1 MKTYRS
7 YYIETF
13 GCQMNKSDS
22 CLMEISM
29 NRNGFHLS
37 PEPDTA
43 DIVIFNTCSVR
54 NHAENRAIARMK
66 SARGLPGGRDK
77 LVVCAGCMAQRIGKE
92 LIQKGTADIVA
103 GPYQSPRIGEFV
115 ASWLTGPGKRT
126 FLSQE
131 IADFSDRIDERRALT
146 RDPGNWHEWVTI
158 THGCENFCSYC
169 IVPHVRGK
177 LISVSSGKILSYIRD
192 LTARGVTEITL
203 LGQNVNQYGMDCGEI
218 PFYSLLEKTA
228 SIEGLNRINFLTSH
242 PKDFSNDIIKVIK
255 DHRIISRAIHL
266 PLQSG
271 SDRILTLMNRGYL
284 MKDYLGIIDVIAS
297 ELEDFSLSTDLI
309 VGFPGETGDEY
320 RETLHAV
327 ETLQFDEAYTY
338 AYSPRSGTA
347 AFDLPEI
354 ITPDEKRDRLAELI
368 EVQRNISRTKLEGRI
383 DRTEE
388 MIIEAISKKSSRD
401 VVGKTFLNHP
411 VVLPGVPEDIGKII
425 RVRITGLK
433 GATLYGER
441 TA

>member
-1 MKTYRS
+1 
-7 YYIETF
+7 
-13 GCQMNKSDS
+13 MNKSDS

-92 LIQKGTADIVA
+92 LIANGTADIAA
-103 GPYQSPRIGEFV
+103 GPYQSPRIGKFV
-115 ASWLTGPGKRT
+115 AAWLTDHRKRT

-131 IADFSDRIDERRALT
+131 IADFSDRIDEDRALE
-146 RDPGNWHEWVTI
+146 RDPGDWHEWVTI

-218 PFYSLLEKTA
+218 PFFRLLEKTA

-242 PKDFSNDIIKVIK
+242 PKDFSNDIIGVIK
-255 DHRIISRAIHL
+255 DHRTISRAIHL

-271 SDRILTLMNRGYL
+271 SDRILTMMNRGYL
-284 MKDYLGIIDVIAS
+284 MKDYRGIIDVIAA
-297 ELEDFSLSTDLI
+297 ELDDFSLSTDLI

-320 RETLHAV
+320 RETLRAV

-347 AFDLPEI
+347 AFDLPET

-368 EVQRNISRTKLEGRI
+368 EVQRSISRTKLEGRI

>member
-1 MKTYRS
+1 
-7 YYIETF
+7 
-13 GCQMNKSDS
+13 MNKSDS

-77 LVVCAGCMAQRIGKE
+77 LVICAGCMAQRIGKE
-92 LIQKGTADIVA
+92 LIANGTADIAA

-115 ASWLTGPGKRT
+115 AAWLTDHRKRT

-131 IADFSDRIDERRALT
+131 IADFSDRIDEDRAHE
-146 RDPGNWHEWVTI
+146 RDPGDWHEWVTI

-218 PFYSLLEKTA
+218 PFFRLLEKTA

-242 PKDFSNDIIKVIK
+242 PKDFSNDIISVIK
-255 DHRIISRAIHL
+255 DHRTISRAIHL

-284 MKDYLGIIDVIAS
+284 MKDYRGIIDVIAA
-297 ELEDFSLSTDLI
+297 ELDDFSLSTDLI

-347 AFDLPEI
+347 AFDLPET